1 MNVNFTSKAAEQ
13 VNKERLVKLFLEM
26 AKINGPSSKES
37 LVATFLKDELPKLGF
52 QLTFD
57 EAHKNFNGEVG
68 NLIAWHK
75 GTDDTIPPLFF
86 STHMDTVLPTEH
98 LKPIIKDGVIY
109 SDGTT
114 ILGADDRAALAS
126 YIEAMRAIIE
136 SGIPHGPI
144 ELILTVNEQAGLVG
158 AKYMDYQKI
167 KSKKGYIFDSSGD
180 VGQIIL
186 QGPYSSRIWF
196 TINGN
201 AAHIALNAEEG
212 RNAFL
217 IAAKGLL
224 NMKLGEID
232 RETLAN
238 IGIIRGGDLTSII
251 PGSVTL
257 GGEVR
262 SFSQKKLEDQL
273 QHMQETMEEAAKKY
287 QCTVEV
293 KIDEKYLGFNIPE
306 DDELVQ
312 TVSEAADNI
321 QVSSYLTKTLSGAD
335 TNVLN
340 ENGLTCITLGNGFQN
355 IHSFRESI
363 SIENLVNTGRLTAA
377 LIEQWYERHK
387 FQ

>member
-1 MNVNFTSKAAEQ
+1 MNVELTSKAATHINE
-13 VNKERLVKLFLEM
+13 ERLVKLFLEM
-26 AKINGPSSKES
+26 AKINGPSKEEK
-37 LVATFLKDELPKLGF
+37 LVASFLKEELPKLGF
-52 QLTFD
+52 SLQFD
-57 EAHKNFNGEVG
+57 EAHKSFNGEIG

-75 GTDDTIPPLFF
+75 GIDDTIPPLFF

-98 LKPIIKDGVIY
+98 LQPIIKDGVIY

-114 ILGADDRAALAS
+114 ILGADDRAALAA

-158 AKYMDYQKI
+158 AKHMDYKKI
-167 KSKKGYIFDSSGD
+167 KSRNGYIFDSSGD

-196 TINGN
+196 TVNGN
-201 AAHIALNAEEG
+201 AAHIALNADAG
-212 RNAFL
+212 KSAFL
-217 IAAKGLL
+217 IASQGLL

-232 RETLAN
+232 SETLAN
-238 IGIIRGGDLTSII
+238 IGVVYGGELTSII

-262 SFSQKKLEDQL
+262 SFSKEKLDAQL
-273 QHMQETMEEAAKKY
+273 KHMKEVMEAVAEKN
-287 QCTVEV
+287 QGTVEV
-293 KIDEKYLGFNIPE
+293 KIDKKYLGFNISE
-306 DDELVQ
+306 ENVLVK
-312 TVSEAADNI
+312 TVKEAAENI
-321 QVSSYLTKTLSGAD
+321 RVTSYLTKTLGGAD

-340 ENGLTCITLGNGFQN
+340 ENGLMCITLGNGFQN

-363 SIENLVNTGRLTAA
+363 SIDNLVNTGRLTAA
-377 LIEQWYERHK
+377 LIEQWYERHRC
-387 FQ
+387 